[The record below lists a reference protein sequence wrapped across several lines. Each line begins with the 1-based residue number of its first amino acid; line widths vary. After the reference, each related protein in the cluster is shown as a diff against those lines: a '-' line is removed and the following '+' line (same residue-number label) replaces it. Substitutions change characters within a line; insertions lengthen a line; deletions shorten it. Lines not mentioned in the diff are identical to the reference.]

1 MSSAAGLSA
10 AKRRR
15 GASSS
20 TNTSNTTRNAAT
32 TNVQSQVQK
41 STNSGA
47 VPGKMPPI
55 PQVLYVHEERL
66 RHLEKLV
73 GDDAKSVNENTV
85 DKSEFIKV
93 VQAMHTDMK
102 NLNQKLMDLQSAV
115 LSNSSAIKTQVEKE
129 VVEEIV
135 EQTAD
140 LSVSSE
146 SSDDQDSKPSDDQ

>member
-15 GASSS
+15 GASS
-20 TNTSNTTRNAAT
+20 TNTARNVAT
-32 TNVQSQVQK
+32 TNDKTQPQK
-41 STNSGA
+41 LSNNRG
-47 VPGKMPPI
+47 VPGNMPPV

-66 RHLEKLV
+66 RRLEKLV
-73 GDDAKSVNENTV
+73 DEGDDGNNENTV

>member
-20 TNTSNTTRNAAT
+20 TNTARNVAT
-32 TNVQSQVQK
+32 TNDKTQPK
-41 STNSGA
+41 KLGNNRG
-47 VPGKMPPI
+47 VPGNMPPV

-66 RHLEKLV
+66 RRLEKLV
-73 GDDAKSVNENTV
+73 DEGDDGNNENTV

>member
-20 TNTSNTTRNAAT
+20 TNTARNVAT
-32 TNVQSQVQK
+32 TNDKTQPKKLGNNRGV
-41 STNSGA
+41 
-47 VPGKMPPI
+47 PPI

-66 RHLEKLV
+66 RRLEKHFDE
-73 GDDAKSVNENTV
+73 GDNGNNENTV

-129 VVEEIV
+129 VVEEIAG
-135 EQTAD
+135 QTAD